1 MRESQTYH
9 ISNIARFTDN
19 LIRFVAGLETGIVLP
34 SNMHLT
40 TSKTTLGQF
49 DLLAGLGALES
60 LTCSQGC
67 FNNLRE
73 MAGRVND
80 WLFGYLTYDLKNEVE
95 ALTSGNFDGL
105 GFPELYFFQPR
116 FVLTVKKGLLKAHF
130 HPEFTTKE
138 EVDGLIEAIAHRQA
152 PEYQFGGC
160 SFSARTPRKEYLE
173 TVAKVQGHIQRGDVY
188 EMNLCQEYFCESI
201 QIEPAE
207 VFIRLNRV
215 SPTPFASFLKVGQ
228 RYLLS
233 ASPERYLRKTGNHI
247 TSQPIKGT
255 TARGQNASEDLQ
267 AKDLL
272 ARDPKERAENV
283 MIVDLVRNDLSR
295 VAARGSVRVDEL
307 CGIYTFGQVHQM
319 ISTISCRLRPEL
331 GFVDAIKAT
340 FPMGSMTGAPKIR
353 AMELIEQYERAKR
366 GLYSG
371 SVGYITPN
379 HDFDFNVVIRS
390 LLYNRENGYLSF
402 SVGGA
407 ITIQSEAE
415 REYNECL
422 LKAKAILTTLN
433 ATIEDAEPI
442 C

>member
-9 ISNIARFTDN
+9 ISDIARFTDN

-34 SNMHLT
+34 SNTHLSN
-40 TSKTTLGQF
+40 SKTTLVQF
-49 DLLAGLGALES
+49 DLLAGIGAIES
-60 LTCSQGC
+60 LTCSHEC
-67 FNNLRE
+67 FRNLEE

-95 ALTSGNFDGL
+95 TLKSSNFDGL

-116 FVLTVKKGLLKAHF
+116 VVLTAKEGLLKAHF
-130 HPEFTTKE
+130 HPGITTKE
-138 EVDGLIEAIAHRQA
+138 EVDGLMEAIAHSQA
-152 PEYQFGGC
+152 PEYQFSGC
-160 SFSARTPRKEYLE
+160 NFRARTPRKEYLE
-173 TVAKVQGHIQRGDVY
+173 TVAKVQWHIQRGDVY
-188 EMNLCQEYFCESI
+188 EMNLCQEYYCESI

-207 VFIRLNRV
+207 VFVQLNRI
-215 SPTPFASFLKVGQ
+215 SPTPFASFLKAGH
-228 RYLLS
+228 RFLLS
-233 ASPERYLRKTGNHI
+233 ASPERYLKKVGSHL

-255 TARGQNASEDLQ
+255 TARGRNASEDLQ
-267 AKDLL
+267 AKEQL
-272 ARDPKERAENV
+272 AHDPKERAENV

-295 VAARGSVRVDEL
+295 VATRGSVRVDEL

-331 GFVDAIKAT
+331 GFMDAIKAT

-366 GLYSG
+366 GLFSG

-415 REYNECL
+415 REYHECL

-433 ATIEDAEPI
+433 ATIENAEPV